1 MPLGRLRIKPR
12 DHLRSEM
19 GWRGEEFRDA
29 RIFSHNNSWKY
40 SETNLPRKFQKHL
53 CWRAHTRRLTKAVFF
68 IPPFTESQIALWWDF
83 VSFFFF
89 FLFAC
94 FVFQRAGSTWFSSSW
109 KWGYKAEGISCLI
122 HTSIFFRVAM
132 GGGGGG
138 GPPVLFQ
145 EKVFKKIQDYDI

>member
-89 FLFAC
+89 LFAC

-132 GGGGGG
+132 GGGGGI
-138 GPPVLFQ
+138 PILFHA
-145 EKVFKKIQDYDI
+145 KVFRKIQDYDI